1 MPIKKT
7 NQHASQIECSAV
19 SLNTFFFSLSLLAWL
34 ASILDNRCLPFGRML
49 DRLRH
54 MRRHVADHFSWAI
67 FAYASQQFRSVA
79 TRAQAPSRWFKSKT
93 RRNRSGEKKRPGELW
108 KVAVRC
114 FSRLRILVFFLI
126 KKRAGPIVKKEIW
139 ILVSRVAEAIPGIT

>member
-19 SLNTFFFSLSLLAWL
+19 SLNTFFFWVCWLGWQASWITDACLLAE
-34 ASILDNRCLPFGRML
+34 CLTGYGTRDGTSLTISHELFL
-49 DRLRH
+49 LTLH
-54 MRRHVADHFSWAI
+54 NS
-67 FAYASQQFRSVA
+67 SVLLQLGA
-79 TRAQAPSRWFKSKT
+79 SRWFKSKT